1 MDHWTDH
8 SFWREHRE
16 ELLRE
21 AQERRLEREAHKTRG
36 AFAHARK
43 RPGAVEV
50 RWGLPKDE
58 AKVARLLDLNGMPR
72 WVAFEERFVVAE
84 QGDGLL
90 AAVRYRTEPKR
101 LLLGLL
107 VADPWPARG
116 GFGSGAS
123 RLPCTPGREGRR
135 WSWAHAR
142 SLRRPTGLART
153 TFGKRDTAV
162 GEEVGDWIRRDP
174 RGPATSPLRG
184 GGAGGD
190 AWRVHSSRRYSRR
203 VSPPRAWGRGSG
215 TGHAGTQRAR
225 KDASAPTQDP
235 RDARMTGRETPRRD
249 GGRTFADGS
258 ACTGGPAVRRAGG
271 GEVRKTCGRS
281 VGQYSRR
288 RSGTSFCSRTGSST
302 AMCSATPPTTP

>member
-8 SFWREHRE
+8 SFWRERRE

-21 AQERRLEREAHKTRG
+21 ARKTRG
-36 AFAHARK
+36 PFAHARK

-107 VADPWPARG
+107 VADPWTGRGGIGERRLVVTLYAGARG
-116 GFGSGAS
+116 LALELGA
-123 RLPCTPGREGRR
+123 REIVAKTDRIG
-135 WSWAHAR
+135 AHY
-142 SLRRPTGLART
+142 LR
-153 TFGKRDTAV
+153 KRDTVV

-203 VSPPRAWGRGSG
+203 VRPPRAWGRGSG
-215 TGHAGTQRAR
+215 TGHAGTRRAR
-225 KDASAPTQDP
+225 KDASAPTQSP
-235 RDARMTGRETPRRD
+235 RDARMTALETPRRD
-249 GGRTFADGS
+249 GGRAFSDGS
-258 ACTGGPAVRRAGG
+258 ACTARLAGP
-271 GEVRKTCGRS
+271 
-281 VGQYSRR
+281 
-288 RSGTSFCSRTGSST
+288 
-302 AMCSATPPTTP
+302 